1 MGLSSLTLECR
12 VRQPILLMLFVEI
25 CLLGDHARLSV
36 ALAACLLGYGEIG
49 LWLKEEARAPNSWVR
64 WDDNPYL
71 KWMED
76 YSGDDYQKAVKVGLG
91 EDAVNLLTTR
101 DSDLNLQ
108 KRLKA
113 VQQSTRL
120 RLSGSRNGEMLGK
133 DVLDWRRVS
142 GTWR

>member
-1 MGLSSLTLECR
+1 M
-12 VRQPILLMLFVEI
+12 LLMLFVEI
-25 CLLGDHARLSV
+25 CLLGDHTRLSV

-91 EDAVNLLTTR
+91 EDAVNVLTTR
-101 DSDLNLQ
+101 NSDLNL
-108 KRLKA
+108 
-113 VQQSTRL
+113 
-120 RLSGSRNGEMLGK
+120 
-133 DVLDWRRVS
+133 
-142 GTWR
+142 